1 MRLRDLEEALQTVRP
16 FDKEVQKI
24 ELEQFPTSYHI
35 ASRVVHMAANNDDIT
50 GKIVIDL
57 GTGTG
62 MLGIGCALMGALHV
76 LGVDA
81 DSDALSIAQTNIE
94 EVEEEETMDLLL
106 SDVCSLPLRTC
117 TGLFGCD
124 TVIMNP
130 PFGTRNPGID
140 VLFLEKAMQ
149 LKPRA
154 IYSMHKTSTRKFLV
168 KKASTEWGLKVE
180 VMAELAF
187 DIPKMYKMHK
197 EKSKDVAV
205 DLIRF
210 ELPESMRWSSM
221 SPERP
226 ILMPHSFWDC
236 GTASEKN
243 ASDDDRQQEA
253 GPLGL

>member
-1 MRLRDLEEALQTVRP
+1 
-16 FDKEVQKI
+16 
-24 ELEQFPTSYHI
+24 
-35 ASRVVHMAANNDDIT
+35 
-50 GKIVIDL
+50 
-57 GTGTG
+57 
-62 MLGIGCALMGALHV
+62 
-76 LGVDA
+76 
-81 DSDALSIAQTNIE
+81 
-94 EVEEEETMDLLL
+94 MDLLL

-154 IYSMHKTSTRKFLV
+154 NG
-168 KKASTEWGLKVE
+168 GLKVE